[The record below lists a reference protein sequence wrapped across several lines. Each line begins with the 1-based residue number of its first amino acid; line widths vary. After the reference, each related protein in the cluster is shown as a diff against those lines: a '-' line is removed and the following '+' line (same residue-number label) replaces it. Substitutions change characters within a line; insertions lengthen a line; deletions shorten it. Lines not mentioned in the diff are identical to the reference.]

1 MSDQAPMEKTV
12 LDQLHTLRDY
22 IRFAMSQFAENQV
35 YFGHGTDNSWDE
47 AAQLVLAAVYLPWNA
62 NPEVLDG
69 RLSTNEKKRVLEFI
83 RLRAEERKP
92 LPYITGESWFCQ
104 LPFYVDERVLIPRSP
119 IAELI
124 EAEFSPWL
132 REGPVERI
140 LDLCTGSGCIG
151 IACAYAFPEAE
162 VDLADISSDAI
173 DVANRNIQ
181 KHEMVDRVHAIESD
195 LFSHLQGK
203 KYDLIVS
210 NPPYV
215 DESDLASMPEE
226 YQHEPELALGSG
238 PDGLDITRRILA
250 EANDYLTD
258 DGLLIVEVGNSEVH
272 VMEQLPELPVIWL
285 EFERGGNGVFAI
297 TAKELLQYRES
308 LV

>member
-1 MSDQAPMEKTV
+1 MSEHNSNEKRVT
-12 LDQLHTLRDY
+12 DQLHSLRDF
-22 IRFAMSQFAENQV
+22 IRYAMSQFGKNKV
-35 YFGHGTDNSWDE
+35 YFGHGTDNAWDE
-47 AAQLVLAAVYLPWNA
+47 AAQLVLAAVDLSWDV
-62 NPEVLDG
+62 NPAVLDG
-69 RLSTNEKKRVLEFI
+69 RLTLDEKTKVLSYI
-83 RLRAEERKP
+83 QQRAVERKP

-124 EAEFSPWL
+124 EAEFAPWL
-132 REGPVERI
+132 REGPVERV

-151 IACAYAFPEAE
+151 IACAYAFAEAE
-162 VDLADISSDAI
+162 VDLADISKDAI
-173 DVANRNIQ
+173 DVAHMNIE
-181 KHEMVDRVHAIESD
+181 KHAMAERVHAIESD
-195 LFSHLQGK
+195 LFCNLKGK

-215 DESDLASMPEE
+215 DADDLASMPEE
-226 YQHEPELALGSG
+226 YDHEPELALGSG

-258 DGLLIVEVGNSEVH
+258 DGLLVVEVGNSEVH
-272 VMEQLPELPVIWL
+272 MMEQFPELPIVWI